1 MTSSGFFWGPN
12 KMLGTSAHWQFEGF
26 HGDDGMMVWEKKKLV
41 VRKTCGLLSGLD
53 DFDFSQPLLFW
64 SLPRYVMMPVNVADR
79 GWDDERCG
87 ACLQ

>member
-1 MTSSGFFWGPN
+1 MGPKQDVGHISTLAIRRIPWGRRYDG
-12 KMLGTSAHWQFEGF
+12 LG
-26 HGDDGMMVWEKKKLV
+26 KKELV